1 MCEFDPFFHFSKH
14 VGMGGAFF
22 ATVTHVIPDGA

>member
-1 MCEFDPFFHFSKH
+1 MFHLDLH
-14 VGMGGAFF
+14 VEKCLMKLGGAFF